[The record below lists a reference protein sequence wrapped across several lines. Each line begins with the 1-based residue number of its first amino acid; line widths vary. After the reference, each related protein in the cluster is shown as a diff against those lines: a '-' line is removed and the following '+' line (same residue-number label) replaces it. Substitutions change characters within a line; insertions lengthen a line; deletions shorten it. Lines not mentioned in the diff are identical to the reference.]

1 MAKANIR
8 ERATVERIY
17 PPAVFASD
25 AAQNAATAGQ
35 VVKGVRILSGPD
47 PAGAFDLEPASR
59 HVGET
64 GGAAFLAPQRR
75 DQGAGEVDQRARYE
89 EFLDEIIAAARRFGF
104 EPGQAP
110 GLNDARLRGLR
121 Q

>member
-1 MAKANIR
+1 MPKANIR

-25 AAQNAATAGQ
+25 AAQNAAIAGQ
-35 VVKGVRILSGPD
+35 VVRGVRILSGPD
-47 PAGAFDLEPASR
+47 AAGAFDLEPSSR

-64 GGAAFLAPQRR
+64 SGAVFLAPQQRDDGSGEIDRR
-75 DQGAGEVDQRARYE
+75 SRYE
-89 EFLDEIIAAARRFGF
+89 EFLDEVLAAARRFGF
-104 EPGQAP
+104 EQAQAP
-110 GLNDARLRGLR
+110 GPDDARLRGLR